1 MKTKVHLFGMCFDW
15 RIVAGL
21 AAVGVGIAVLA
32 PKLVLGALPLLLLAA
47 CPLSMLL
54 MMVTMNGMGQRSAT
68 STRRQLKGTTASSVL
83 SREEQLAQ
91 LREHLQNLQERQEVI
106 ARQINALEQNERQS
120 TFDKDRSS
128 INLNK
133 FN

>member
-21 AAVGVGIAVLA
+21 AAVGVGIAFLA

-54 MMVTMNGMGQRSAT
+54 MMVTINGMDQRSAT

-91 LREHLQNLQERQEVI
+91 LREQLQNLQQQQEVI
-106 ARQINALEQNERQS
+106 AR
-120 TFDKDRSS
+120 
-128 INLNK
+128 
-133 FN
+133 

>member
-1 MKTKVHLFGMCFDW
+1 MKTKVNLFRMCFDW
-15 RIVAGL
+15 KVLAGL
-21 AAVGVGIAVLA
+21 AAVGVGIAFLA
-32 PKLVLGALPLLLLAA
+32 PKLALGALPLLLLAA

-54 MMVTMNGMGQRSAT
+54 MMATMNGMGERSAT

-91 LREHLQNLQERQEVI
+91 LRKQLQNLQQQQEVI

-120 TFDKDRSS
+120 TFDGDRPS
-128 INLNK
+128 IK
-133 FN
+133 PKQI